1 VTIALGDY
9 RLRRYGNAVILL
21 QLLYVTETSR
31 SKENNMRKYVAAFF
45 AATAAFMFLSAGT
58 ASATCLWTTD
68 GEYLCDDNG

>member
-1 VTIALGDY
+1 
-9 RLRRYGNAVILL
+9 
-21 QLLYVTETSR
+21 
-31 SKENNMRKYVAAFF
+31 MRKYVAAFF

>member
-1 VTIALGDY
+1 MRGYGNDVI
-9 RLRRYGNAVILL
+9 LRRGFR
-21 QLLYVTETSR
+21 VTESSR
-31 SKENNMRKYVAAFF
+31 SKENNMRKYLAALF